1 MTIFL
6 GITWVAV
13 LAVSYFAAVALLKKL
28 QLY

>member
-6 GITWVAV
+6 SVAWVAV
-13 LAVSYFAAVALLKKL
+13 LAVSYFAAVAFLKKL